1 VVDPSYDHL
10 LRKVRDERGLD
21 LSGYKE
27 SFVRRRLQS
36 RFRVLGI
43 EGLDQY
49 CVILG
54 KRPEEYLKLL
64 DVLAINVTEFFRDPS
79 LWELLSKKL
88 IPELC
93 RMREHT
99 PAKVLRFLSAGS
111 ASGEEA
117 YSIAIALCET
127 LGDQLPKYSITI
139 RGIDFDQDCIA
150 KIKAGVYAPDRLK
163 NVPPEILAKYF
174 TREGNLYR
182 VKPDIKKMVRAVNAD
197 LISEK
202 LPRYFDVIF
211 CRNVLIYFTKES
223 HSEIF
228 AKLHESLATGG
239 FLILGR
245 TETLIG
251 VNNKALYDTYDTRE
265 RIYRRKDPHSIVRS
279 PSAGT

>member
-1 VVDPSYDHL
+1 MADPSFERL
-10 LRKVRDERGLD
+10 VRKVREERGLD

-36 RFRVLGI
+36 RFRILGI

-49 CVILG
+49 CAVLG
-54 KRPEEYLKLL
+54 KRPEEFLKLL

-79 LWELLSKKL
+79 LWELLSKKV

-93 RMREHT
+93 RMRERT
-99 PAKVLRFLSAGS
+99 PAKVLRILSAGS

-139 RGIDFDQDCIA
+139 RGIDIDQDCITR
-150 KIKAGVYAPDRLK
+150 IKAGVYAPDRLK

-174 TREGNLYR
+174 TREGNMYR
-182 VKPDIKKMVRAVNAD
+182 VKPGIKKMVRAANAD
-197 LISEK
+197 LITER
-202 LPRYFDVIF
+202 LPRYFDMIF

-223 HSEIF
+223 HTEIF
-228 AKLHESLATGG
+228 SKLHESLSTGG

-251 VNNKALYDTYDTRE
+251 VNKELFETYDARE
-265 RIYRRKDPHSIVRS
+265 RIYRRKDAHSIVRR
-279 PSAGT
+279 PSVGT

>member
-1 VVDPSYDHL
+1 MVDPSYERL
-10 LRKVRDERGLD
+10 VRKVREERGLD

-36 RFRVLGI
+36 RFRILGI

-49 CVILG
+49 CAILG
-54 KRPEEYLKLL
+54 KRPEEFLKLL
-64 DVLAINVTEFFRDPS
+64 DVLSINVTEFFRDPS
-79 LWELLSKKL
+79 LWELFSKKL

-93 RMREHT
+93 RMRERT

-127 LGDQLPKYSITI
+127 LGDQLPRYSITI
-139 RGIDFDQDCIA
+139 RGIDIDQDCIS

-163 NVPPEILAKYF
+163 NVPAEILAKYF

-182 VKPDIKKMVRAVNAD
+182 VKPEIKRMVRAANAD
-197 LISEK
+197 LMSER
-202 LPRYFDVIF
+202 LPRYFDVIL

-223 HSEIF
+223 HTEIF
-228 AKLHESLATGG
+228 TKLHESLSTGG

-251 VNNKALYDTYDTRE
+251 VNKALFETYDARE
-265 RIYRRKDPHSIVRS
+265 RIYRRKETHSIVRR

>member
-1 VVDPSYDHL
+1 
-10 LRKVRDERGLD
+10 LRKVREERGLD

-36 RFRVLGI
+36 RFRILGI

-49 CVILG
+49 CAILV
-54 KRPEEYLKLL
+54 KRPEEFLKLL

-93 RMREHT
+93 RMREHA

-117 YSIAIALCET
+117 YSIAIAICET

-139 RGIDFDQDCIA
+139 RGIDIDQDCIA
-150 KIKAGVYAPDRLK
+150 RIKAGVYAPDRLK

-174 TREGNLYR
+174 IREGNLYQ
-182 VKPDIKKMVRAVNAD
+182 VKPEIKKMVRAANAD
-197 LISEK
+197 LISER

-211 CRNVLIYFTKES
+211 CRNVLIYFSKES

-228 AKLHESLATGG
+228 MKLYESLSTGG
-239 FLILGR
+239 FLVLGR

-251 VNNKALYDTYDTRE
+251 VNKALFETYDTRE
-265 RIYRRKDPHSIVRS
+265 RIYRRKETHSIVRR

>member
-1 VVDPSYDHL
+1 VLDPSYERL
-10 LRKVRDERGLD
+10 LRKVREERGLD

-36 RFRVLGI
+36 RFRILGI

-49 CVILG
+49 CAILA
-54 KRPEEYLKLL
+54 KRPEEFLKLL

-99 PAKVLRFLSAGS
+99 PAKILRFLSAGS

-139 RGIDFDQDCIA
+139 RGIDIDQDCITR
-150 KIKAGVYAPDRLK
+150 IKAGVYAPDRLK

-174 TREGNLYR
+174 TREGNMYR
-182 VKPDIKKMVRAVNAD
+182 VKPGIKKMVRAANAD
-197 LISEK
+197 LITER
-202 LPRYFDVIF
+202 LPRYFDMIF

-223 HSEIF
+223 HTEIF
-228 AKLHESLATGG
+228 SKLHESLSTGG

-251 VNNKALYDTYDTRE
+251 VNKELFETYDARE
-265 RIYRRKDPHSIVRS
+265 RIYRRKDAHSIVRR

>member
-1 VVDPSYDHL
+1 MVDPSFEHL
-10 LRKVRDERGLD
+10 VRKVMEERGLD

-27 SFVRRRLQS
+27 NFVRRRLQS
-36 RFRVLGI
+36 RFRILGI

-49 CVILG
+49 CAILG

-79 LWELLSKKL
+79 LWELFSKKV

-93 RMREHT
+93 RMRERT
-99 PAKVLRFLSAGS
+99 PAKALRILSAGS

-117 YSIAIALCET
+117 YSVAIALCET

-139 RGIDFDQDCIA
+139 SGIDIDPDCIS

-163 NVPPEILAKYF
+163 NVPHEMLAKYF
-174 TREGNLYR
+174 TREANLYR
-182 VKPDIKKMVRAVNAD
+182 VKPEIRNMVRAINAD
-197 LISEK
+197 LMAER

-211 CRNVLIYFTKES
+211 CRNVLIYFSKEG
-223 HSEIF
+223 HQEIF
-228 AKLHESLATGG
+228 KKLHESLSTGG

-251 VNNKALYDTYDTRE
+251 VNKALFETYDARE
-265 RIYRRKDPHSIVRS
+265 RIYCRKEIHSIVSRL
-279 PSAGT
+279 SAGT

>member
-1 VVDPSYDHL
+1 VVDPSYERL
-10 LRKVRDERGLD
+10 VRKVREERGLD

-36 RFRVLGI
+36 RFRILGI

-49 CVILG
+49 CAILG
-54 KRPEEYLKLL
+54 KRPEEFLKLL
-64 DVLAINVTEFFRDPS
+64 DVLSINVTEFFRDPS
-79 LWELLSKKL
+79 LWELFSKKL

-99 PAKVLRFLSAGS
+99 PSKILRFLSAGS

-127 LGDQLPKYSITI
+127 LGDQLPRYSITI
-139 RGIDFDQDCIA
+139 RGIDIDQDCIS

-163 NVPPEILAKYF
+163 NVPAEILAKYF

-182 VKPDIKKMVRAVNAD
+182 VKPEIKKMVRAANAD
-197 LISEK
+197 LMSER

-223 HSEIF
+223 HTEIF
-228 AKLHESLATGG
+228 SKLHESLSTGG

-251 VNNKALYDTYDTRE
+251 VNKALFETYDARE
-265 RIYRRKDPHSIVRS
+265 RIYRRKETHSIVRR